1 MSLETALETGDT
13 RALETTLAANPD
25 LANTLIV
32 QGDHAAH
39 PIHSICDRVFGGRL
53 DEGTGLAMVRALIS
67 AGAALDHVH
76 AANSD
81 GLVSSAISLSCP
93 EIAQLLID
101 AGAPT
106 TRTGLF
112 DATPLYWA
120 AIMGMPELVER
131 LLSGADLRRPDR
143 EFGSTPLGW
152 AIEGWAHP
160 PKGSRGGQV
169 ECIRLLVQA
178 GSTIEPQWLTSDR
191 VKADPSVSAA
201 LGLT

>member
-1 MSLETALETGDT
+1 MSLETALNTGNAS
-13 RALETTLAANPD
+13 ALETELTANPN

-39 PIHSICDRVFGGRL
+39 PIHSICDRVFDGRL
-53 DEGTGLAMVRALIS
+53 DEGTGLAMVRALIR
-67 AGAALDHVH
+67 AGAALDHLH

-81 GLVSSAISLSCP
+81 GLVTSAISLSCP
-93 EIAQLLID
+93 EIARILID

-106 TRTGLF
+106 ARTGLF

-120 AIMGMPELVER
+120 AIMGMPELVKR
-131 LLSGADLRRPDR
+131 LLPGADLERRDG

-160 PKGSRGGQV
+160 PKGSRGEQV

-178 GSTIEPQWLTSDR
+178 GSTIEPQWLTSER
-191 VKADPSVSAA
+191 VKADPSVSAE
-201 LGLT
+201 LGLA